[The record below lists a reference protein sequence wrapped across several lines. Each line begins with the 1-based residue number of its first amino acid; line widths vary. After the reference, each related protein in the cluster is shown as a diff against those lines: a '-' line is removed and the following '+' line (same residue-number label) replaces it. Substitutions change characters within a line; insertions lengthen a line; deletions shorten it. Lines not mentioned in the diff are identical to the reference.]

1 MVGQP
6 EIQIF
11 AMPLPDGRRGCF
23 PKMWQTKRPH
33 AAKMWQTKR
42 PHATQKCGKQG
53 VPMPQ
58 GYHGRYLE
66 IYEIDGI
73 KEELAKNLIML

>member
-1 MVGQP
+1 VVGQP

-42 PHATQKCGKQG
+42 PHA
-53 VPMPQ
+53 
-58 GYHGRYLE
+58 
-66 IYEIDGI
+66 
-73 KEELAKNLIML
+73 AKMWQTKRPHATHAT